1 MVGKDVSSIKV
12 LHFLL
17 QDIRCCL
24 DLQYVEKIFPL
35 PLLEA
40 IPGSPI
46 YLAGL
51 MNLHGKCIPVV
62 DLRICAGLTRDETYP
77 LSIPILLCSDGTHRL
92 GLIVDRM
99 IGLGEIDKNKIEIH
113 EEFIRS
119 HSPFYGA
126 VTINNGVSLLM
137 DVASLFA
144 LKLTEEMGP
153 VSADHD

>member
-1 MVGKDVSSIKV
+1 MVGKELSYIKV
-12 LHFLL
+12 LHFLIH
-17 QDIRCCL
+17 DIRCCL

-35 PLLEA
+35 PLLEP

-62 DLRICAGLTRDETYP
+62 DLRICAGLTCDEPYA
-77 LSIPILLCSDGTHRL
+77 LRIPILLCSDGTHRL

-113 EEFIRS
+113 EEFTRS
-119 HSPFYGA
+119 HSLFYGA
-126 VTINNGVSLLM
+126 VASNNGVSLLM

-144 LKLTEEMGP
+144 LKLTEEMDQI
-153 VSADHD
+153 SADHD